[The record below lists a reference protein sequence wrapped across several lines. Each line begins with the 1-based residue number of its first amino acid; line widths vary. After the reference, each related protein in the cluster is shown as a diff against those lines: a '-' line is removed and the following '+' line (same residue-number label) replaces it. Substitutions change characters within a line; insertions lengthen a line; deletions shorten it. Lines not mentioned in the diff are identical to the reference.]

1 MAAKTVTNQLESLT
15 PVRKQLASA
24 RWGRIVPIAFI
35 TYSLAYLDRANYSF
49 GAASGLA
56 TDLHITPSIASLLGA
71 LFFLGYFIFQVP
83 GGIYTEKHSCKKLV
97 FWSLIFWSIFA
108 IATGMVRSVTP
119 LYAIRLLLGVAE
131 SVVMPAMLIY
141 LSHWFT
147 KRERAKANNLL
158 ILGNP
163 ITVLWMSVLSGYLC
177 SAYGWRVMFIVE
189 GIPSIIWAFIWW
201 KLFVDRPRDAKW
213 LTENEKVDLEAAL
226 SEEQEELKP
235 IRNYG
240 EAFKNRK
247 ILGLSFVH
255 FFWNIGMYGFIM
267 WLPSILK
274 SASDIGIVETGWLTA
289 VPYALAVLFM
299 LSASYYSDRTQHRK
313 LVVVTFLL
321 AGAICFIGS
330 FAIGS
335 SNFWLSYVLLA
346 VAGACMY
353 TPYGSFFA
361 AIPEVIP
368 KNVSGGATALIVSFG
383 ALGSFV
389 GVYMVG
395 YLNGATGSSS
405 ASYVFMAVSL
415 LIAVVLAVTTKFSTT
430 TSTPTMSE
438 PEAGAVQ
445 AAR

>member
-1 MAAKTVTNQLESLT
+1 MQVK
-15 PVRKQLASA
+15 KLASA
-24 RWGRIVPIAFI
+24 RWARIIPIAFI
-35 TYSLAYLDRANYSF
+35 TYSLAYLDRANYGF

-56 TDLHITPSIASLLGA
+56 ADLHITPAIASLLGA

-108 IATGMVRSVTP
+108 IATGLVKSVTP

-147 KRERAKANNLL
+147 KQERAKANNLL

-177 SAYGWRVMFIVE
+177 NAFGWRVMFIAE
-189 GIPSIIWAFIWW
+189 GVPSIIWAFIWW
-201 KLFVDRPRDAKW
+201 RMFVDRPRDAKW
-213 LTENEKVDLEAAL
+213 LTEDEKVDLEVAL
-226 SEEQEELKP
+226 LAEQEELKP
-235 IRNYG
+235 IRNYS
-240 EAFKNRK
+240 EAFRSRK
-247 ILGLSFVH
+247 ILGFSFIH

-274 SASDIGIVETGWLTA
+274 SASKIGIVETGWLTA
-289 VPYALAVLFM
+289 VPYALAVVLM
-299 LSASYYSDRTQHRK
+299 VSVSYYSDRTQNRK

-330 FAIGS
+330 FAIGA
-335 SNFWLSYVLLA
+335 SNFWLSYALLA
-346 VAGACMY
+346 IAGACMY

-361 AIPEVIP
+361 AIPEIIP

-389 GVYMVG
+389 GVYVVG

-405 ASYVFMAVSL
+405 ASYVFMAASL
-415 LIAVVLAVTTKFSTT
+415 MFAVILTVTTKFSAIKVD
-430 TSTPTMSE
+430 PLIGE
-438 PEAGAVQ
+438 RQLV
-445 AAR
+445 AAKM